1 MTEIISVRFRSG
13 GKEYYF
19 DPQGVRVKPGD
30 EVIIETSKGPE
41 FGVCCRGNAQVEDDK
56 VVQPLRPLLRLA
68 DDRDR
73 ATLQHN
79 REREKEA
86 MKICAEK
93 IEAYKL
99 EMELVRCECSF
110 DGNKILFFFTSENR
124 VDFRALVKDLASTLH
139 SRIELRQIGVRDESK
154 LIGGLG
160 ICGRP
165 YCCNAFLEQFQPV
178 SIKMAKTQGLS
189 LNPAKISGAC
199 GRLMCCLKYEQEAY
213 EDAVRRL
220 PKNESFVETPD
231 GVGNI
236 TAVDYLR
243 ERVTVRLEETPE
255 SPVTYAGDE
264 IRVVRSGKGRRPEDY
279 VAPPKSELEKL
290 RKSTPRM
297 PVAEKKEPAVPTVSK
312 PKEGSEIRPTGEE
325 RPRGQQREKSRSSQT
340 AQSSQTKG
348 AGGQGWGQQREKTR
362 ASQEAQ
368 PAQAKGAGGR
378 NHRRHHRGGSK
389 PKSGETE

>member
-19 DPQGVRVKPGD
+19 DPKGLRVKPGD
-30 EVIIETSKGPE
+30 EVIIETAKGPE
-41 FGVCCRGNAQVEDDK
+41 FGICCRGNAQVEDDK

-73 ATLQHN
+73 AALQRN

-110 DGNKILFFFTSENR
+110 DGNKLLFFFTSENR
-124 VDFRALVKDLASTLH
+124 VDFRALVKDLAATLH

-189 LNPAKISGAC
+189 LNPVKISGAC
-199 GRLMCCLKYEQEAY
+199 GRLMCCLKYEQCAY
-213 EDAVRRL
+213 EDAVKRL

-236 TAVDYLR
+236 TSVDYLR
-243 ERVTVRLEETPE
+243 ERVTVRLEDAPE
-255 SPVTYAGDE
+255 APMTYAADE
-264 IRVVRSGKGRRPEDY
+264 IRVVRNGKGRRPEDY
-279 VAPPKSELEKL
+279 VAPPRSELEKL
-290 RKSTPRM
+290 RKSTPKPPAPEKREVTI
-297 PVAEKKEPAVPTVSK
+297 PTASTLREGGDRHTKGEAHPKGEGRAPQRSRQRPAEAQS
-312 PKEGSEIRPTGEE
+312 PKEG
-325 RPRGQQREKSRSSQT
+325 
-340 AQSSQTKG
+340 
-348 AGGQGWGQQREKTR
+348 QG
-362 ASQEAQ
+362 
-368 PAQAKGAGGR
+368 GGR
-378 NHRRHHRGGSK
+378 SRRRHHRGGSK
-389 PKSGETE
+389 PKGGDK

>member
-19 DPQGVRVKPGD
+19 DPCGLRVKPGD
-30 EVIIETSKGPE
+30 EVIIETAKGPE

-56 VVQPLRPLLRLA
+56 VVKPLRPLLRLA
-68 DDRDR
+68 DEKDKAAIQR
-73 ATLQHN
+73 N

-110 DGNKILFFFTSENR
+110 DGNKLLFFFTSENR
-124 VDFRALVKDLASTLH
+124 VDFRALVKDLAATLH

-189 LNPAKISGAC
+189 LNPVKISGAC
-199 GRLMCCLKYEQEAY
+199 GRLMCCLKYEQCAY
-213 EDAVRRL
+213 EDAVQRL

-236 TAVDYLR
+236 TSVDYLR
-243 ERVTVRLEETPE
+243 ERVTVRLEDAPE
-255 SPVTYAGDE
+255 APMTYAADE

-279 VAPPKSELEKL
+279 VAPPRAELEKL
-290 RKSTPRM
+290 RKSTPK
-297 PVAEKKEPAVPTVSK
+297 PPAPEKREAVIPTASGSR
-312 PKEGSEIRPTGEE
+312 EGGERRRPG
-325 RPRGQQREKSRSSQT
+325 GQRREKSRPAQEGASRPAKESKAPQT
-340 AQSSQTKG
+340 G
-348 AGGQGWGQQREKTR
+348 EGGGQ
-362 ASQEAQ
+362 S
-368 PAQAKGAGGR
+368 R
-378 NHRRHHRGGSK
+378 NRRRHHRGGSK
-389 PKSGETE
+389 PKGGDKA